1 MHEARRSNRRSRCA
15 RVGALVAWT
24 LVALGC
30 HGVAPVRASEDIREP
45 AQAGG
50 FYSAD
55 AERLRGAIAAFLKD
69 AAPAR
74 VGRPIAL
81 VVPHAGYIFSGQIA
95 ADGYAQAAGQAY
107 DTVVILGTNHTRAG
121 FEKVGVSPAMGFR
134 TPLGVAEVD
143 VDLVQGLLGECRDC
157 VLDAAVHEKEHSVE
171 VQVPFVQQVFP
182 RAKIVPVIVGSEN
195 PAVCGRLGAAL
206 AKVLTGRK
214 ALIVASSDL
223 SHYPAADD
231 ADNVDRAVLDSVA
244 SLDTDKTRST
254 IRAWMGRGIAE
265 LSTCACGEGPILTA
279 MAAAKA
285 LGATRG
291 VVVSYA
297 NSGRMPISVARGEG
311 NRAVGYGAVAF
322 TASEVAPGAPL
333 ETGRPTPGT
342 GDPIGASE
350 RRQLLALARETLTR
364 VFATD
369 TLPLPRG
376 GDARVWQRQGAFV
389 TLKKHGDLRGCI
401 GRIPPEEPLA
411 PLVGA
416 MALAAAF
423 NDSRFQPL
431 SPAELKEV
439 EIEISALT
447 PPRHIARAE
456 QIVIGR
462 DGVILAKGLN
472 TAVFL
477 PQVATEQGWGRDQLL
492 DRLCEKA
499 GLVAGCWREGA
510 QLSVFQAEVFHE

>member
-1 MHEARRSNRRSRCA
+1 MPETPNPETRLGCT
-15 RVGALVAWT
+15 RVGALAAWT
-24 LVALGC
+24 IVALACRAG
-30 HGVAPVRASEDIREP
+30 APARATEQVREP

-55 AERLRGAIAAFLKD
+55 AERLTGAIAGFMKD

-81 VVPHAGYIFSGQIA
+81 VLPHAGYIFSGQIA

-107 DTVVILGTNHTRAG
+107 DTVVILGTNHTQAG
-121 FEKVGVSPAMGFR
+121 FEKVGVSPATGFR
-134 TPLGVAEVD
+134 TPLGVAQVD
-143 VDLVQGLLGECRDC
+143 VGLVQALLAECRDC

-171 VQVPFVQQVFP
+171 VQVPFVQHLFP
-182 RAKIVPVIVGSEN
+182 AARIVP
-195 PAVCGRLGAAL
+195 AVVASTDPGLSARFGAAL
-206 AKVLTGRK
+206 ARVLRDRK

-223 SHYPAADD
+223 SHYPSADD
-231 ADNVDRAVLDSVA
+231 ADTVDRAVLAGVA
-244 SLDTDKTRST
+244 SLEPEQARST
-254 IRAWMGRGIAE
+254 IRAWMKRGVGE
-265 LSTCACGEGPILTA
+265 LSTCACGEAPILAA
-279 MAAAKA
+279 MAAARA

-291 VVVSYA
+291 VVLSYA
-297 NSGRMPISVARGEG
+297 NSGRMPVSVARGETS
-311 NRAVGYGAVAF
+311 RAVGYGAVAF
-322 TASEVAPGAPL
+322 TAGEVMPGAPL

-342 GDPIGASE
+342 GEPIGAAE
-350 RRQLLALARETLTR
+350 RHQLLALARDTLAR
-364 VFATD
+364 VFASD

-376 GDARVWQRQGAFV
+376 GDARLWHRQGAFV
-389 TLKKHGDLRGCI
+389 TLKKHGSLRGCI

-423 NDSRFQPL
+423 NDPRFQPL

-447 PPRHIARAE
+447 PPRRITRAE
-456 QIVIGR
+456 QIVVGR
-462 DGVILAKGLN
+462 DGVVLAKGLN

-499 GLVAGCWREGA
+499 GLSSGCWKEGA